1 VNKKTGDA
9 SSTKA
14 TWTLTLKPGKYT
26 YRSDKSRKL
35 HGTFAVKAAS

>member
-1 VNKKTGDA
+1 MNKKTGVA
-9 SSTKA
+9 AKAKA

-35 HGTFAVKAAS
+35 RGSFTVKAAG